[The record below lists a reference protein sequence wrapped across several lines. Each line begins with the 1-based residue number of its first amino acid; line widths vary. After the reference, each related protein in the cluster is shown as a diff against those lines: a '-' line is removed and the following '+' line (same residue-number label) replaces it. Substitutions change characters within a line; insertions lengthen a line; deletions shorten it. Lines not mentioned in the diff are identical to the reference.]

1 MTGCSLT
8 GLSPQAPSPSLA
20 PKNEGIQMINGA
32 ERRVKTSA
40 EVIQPTEF
48 KGKWA
53 IKMIS
58 HPVIQIVI

>member
-1 MTGCSLT
+1 
-8 GLSPQAPSPSLA
+8 
-20 PKNEGIQMINGA
+20 MINGA